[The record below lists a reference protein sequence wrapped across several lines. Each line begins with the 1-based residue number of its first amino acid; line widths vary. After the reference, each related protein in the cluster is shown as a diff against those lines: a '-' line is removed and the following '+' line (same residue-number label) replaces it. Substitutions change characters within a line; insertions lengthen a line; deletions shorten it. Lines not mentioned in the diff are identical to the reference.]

1 MELKSCADKNVELK
15 IAIGTVLYIASCLLW
30 AAQVESLKPLS
41 NVEASSKDERSLS
54 LYDGP
59 ICQSLLEFYSF
70 G

>member
-41 NVEASSKDERSLS
+41 IVEASMKDHYHYMMDLFVHH
-54 LYDGP
+54 Y
-59 ICQSLLEFYSF
+59 
-70 G
+70 